1 MNIAVLS
8 DTHGILRPETAN
20 ILRNCDAA
28 LHAGDIDTPEA
39 FGQIKAAVKPG
50 IPLYAVRGNNDG
62 EWARELPEYAAFS
75 LGGIRFYMAHRKKD
89 IPEKLGDRQI
99 IIYGHSHRYAEEI
112 REHRL
117 WLNPGSCG
125 RRRFRLDLT
134 MAVLHVDS
142 GNWSVERI
150 DISGAGKGMM
160 QIPQGDLLTVIRQ
173 IMRRMDKGQQVK
185 RIAADLNIDENF
197 TEQICR
203 IRVTHPGVTAEG
215 ILNKI
220 EVNRKGSGVNT

>member
-50 IPLYAVRGNNDG
+50 IPLYAVRGNNDR

-134 MAVLHVDS
+134 MAVLHVDG

>member
-8 DTHGILRPETAN
+8 DTHGILRPETAA

-28 LHAGDIDTPEA
+28 LHAGDIDTPETL
-39 FGQIKAAVKPG
+39 GQIRAALKPG
-50 IPLYAVRGNNDG
+50 VPFYVVRGNNDR

-89 IPEKLGDRQI
+89 IPENLGDRQI

-112 REHRL
+112 RDHRL

-134 MAVLHVDS
+134 MAVLHADG

-150 DISGAGKGMM
+150 DISEAGKGET
-160 QIPQGDLLTVIRQ
+160 QIPQGDLLNVIRQ
-173 IMRRMDKGQQVK
+173 IMRGMDKGQQVK
-185 RIAADLNIDENF
+185 RIAADLNIDEEF

-220 EVNRKGSGVNT
+220 EVNRSACRKM